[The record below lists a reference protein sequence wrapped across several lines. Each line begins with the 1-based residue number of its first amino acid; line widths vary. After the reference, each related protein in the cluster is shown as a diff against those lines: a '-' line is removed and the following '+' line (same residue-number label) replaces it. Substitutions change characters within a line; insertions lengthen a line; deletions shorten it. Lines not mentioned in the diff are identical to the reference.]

1 MDKTSDDDIPILTDV
16 VELRASN
23 GSTGGQQA
31 AVGDP
36 AEQTGIHSVEE
47 LAALQADL
55 VARTL
60 NLADELLH
68 GAAHEVEGVLFER
81 VLDRLRSAL
90 PDIVA
95 HALREHLNPED
106 G

>member
-1 MDKTSDDDIPILTDV
+1 MDKTSTDDIPILTDV

-23 GSTGGQQA
+23 GSTAVQQA
-31 AVGDP
+31 AVGDQ

-47 LAALQADL
+47 LTALQADL
-55 VARTL
+55 VARAL
-60 NLADELLH
+60 NLTDELLH
-68 GAAHEVEGVLFER
+68 GAARELEGVLFER

-95 HALREHLNPED
+95 HALREHLNPDD

>member
-47 LAALQADL
+47 LTALQADL
-55 VARTL
+55 VARAL
-60 NLADELLH
+60 NLTDELLH
-68 GAAHEVEGVLFER
+68 GAARELEGVLFER